1 MRKYHKTEIA
11 LFITGSV
18 SLILY
23 FTDNV
28 FAALLFFF
36 IGTAYLLI
44 YVQIL
49 LNQRKTGIYFGLFVF
64 MIVGVDQLLK
74 SEILKDKIILSA
86 ILNDDRSSIKVIL
99 RKNEKFE
106 IVSSYMLGENK
117 FEGNYKLIDNKI
129 IFLDK
134 HYDNDFIPDTVYIV
148 KD

>member
-49 LNQRKTGIYFGLFVF
+49 LNQRKKGIYFGLFVF

-74 SEILKDKIILSA
+74 SEILKAKIILSA
-86 ILNDDRSSIKVIL
+86 ILKDGDCCKTRPTSFPSFFW
-99 RKNEKFE
+99 E
-106 IVSSYMLGENK
+106 VSSNGTKSTSLN
-117 FEGNYKLIDNKI
+117 
-129 IFLDK
+129 
-134 HYDNDFIPDTVYIV
+134 
-148 KD
+148 